1 MPMNSYFLQITNTYF
16 IFWGYG
22 LQFQSYQDKF
32 HVYLWLIHIDVWQKP
47 SQYCKVIILQL
58 NKINFLK
65 KVTKCWQGSTEKE
78 LSHTVG
84 GNIN

>member
-1 MPMNSYFLQITNTYF
+1 MNSYFLQITNTYF

-58 NKINFLK
+58 K
-65 KVTKCWQGSTEKE
+65 
-78 LSHTVG
+78 
-84 GNIN
+84 